1 MDHDKRGMR
10 IPVSGGAV
18 APAPGAAIRF
28 DAVVRRQGAFTLGPL
43 DMSVP
48 NGLVT
53 GFVGPNGAGKT
64 TAIKAMLGMVGID
77 AGSISVLGGAPGA
90 RALGGRAPWDR
101 VHHRVRSFCQDSTR
115 LRTASSAV
123 SSEPQMIT
131 MRAIAA
137 YIAG

>member
-1 MDHDKRGMR
+1 MDRHEGMSR
-10 IPVSGGAV
+10 
-18 APAPGAAIRF
+18 PAPPPAIRL
-28 DAVVRRQGAFTLGPL
+28 DDVVRRQGAFTLGPF
-43 DMSVP
+43 DMIVP
-48 NGLVT
+48 AGMVT

-64 TAIKAMLGMVGID
+64 TVIKVILGMIGVD